1 MTDRVV
7 LSLFDR
13 PVEDDHG
20 PPAGALTLPAPE
32 GWPAAPAPAVYHGLA
47 GEIVDRIAPHSEA
60 DPVAILSQLLV
71 SFGAAVGRGAWFQVE
86 ATKHHPN
93 EFLCAARRL
102 VVSPA
107 QPGVIRRKL
116 LSPMA
121 YLDPQGERDKSMPG
135 NRRSCPGVRGD
146 ASWDSCDMAKARLPE
161 PQSPEDATFR
171 PSEKTPDTG
180 AMLCDSSHE
189 WLSHLRSV
197 ELCPVRAI
205 KEMNVAPRGALLYP
219 RHSREELGGMFLDPM
234 PNPELK
240 DKRDSSLA
248 ENRRSCPDVWGDALG
263 DPRDMVKAGLLD
275 SSVSRRCNSSSA
287 GKTSVT
293 GAGPATASYS
303 GRRNLQGTERCLT
316 KAFKATNETPKS
328 RYIRA
333 TETNVGSPTGREPH
347 GDGVPVVVVGVAT
360 HQGGRESRPHGEG
373 AQVTGHSRAGR
384 YA

>member
-1 MTDRVV
+1 
-7 LSLFDR
+7 L
-13 PVEDDHG
+13 
-20 PPAGALTLPAPE
+20 
-32 GWPAAPAPAVYHGLA
+32 
-47 GEIVDRIAPHSEA
+47 
-60 DPVAILSQLLV
+60 
-71 SFGAAVGRGAWFQVE
+71 
-86 ATKHHPN
+86 
-93 EFLCAARRL
+93 
-102 VVSPA
+102 
-107 QPGVIRRKL
+107 
-116 LSPMA
+116 
-121 YLDPQGERDKSMPG
+121 
-135 NRRSCPGVRGD
+135 
-146 ASWDSCDMAKARLPE
+146 
-161 PQSPEDATFR
+161 
-171 PSEKTPDTG
+171 
-180 AMLCDSSHE
+180 
-189 WLSHLRSV
+189 
-197 ELCPVRAI
+197 
-205 KEMNVAPRGALLYP
+205 KEMSVAPRGALLYP

-316 KAFKATNETPKS
+316 KALKATNETPKS